1 MIKYILFDLGGVII
15 NLTVFER
22 LSEITGIE
30 DRQEVINYWT
40 SLKSVADYETGKISD
55 AEFLRQL
62 KKDLGYSR
70 SERELHEE
78 FKLWCHSVNIQAHNF
93 TIEMISEY
101 RIGVFSNT
109 NPIHHQRLN
118 EIWNT
123 ENLPIDEFMSYKLG
137 VMKPNDEAF
146 EYVVMKLGIAQNE
159 ILFIDDS
166 QKNVEGAVRNGLNAY
181 LFKNNEDLARIK
193 SLLSQ
198 QKMTEQGDAPE
209 PASPT

>member
-15 NLTVFER
+15 NLTVFDR

-55 AEFLRQL
+55 ADFLRQL

-70 SERELHEE
+70 SECELHEE
-78 FKLWCHSVNIQAHNF
+78 FRLWCHSVNIQAHNF
-93 TIEMISEY
+93 TIEMISQY
-101 RIGVFSNT
+101 RIGIFSNT
-109 NPIHHQRLN
+109 NPIHHKRLN

-123 ENLPIDEFMSYKLG
+123 ENLQIDEFMSYQIGL
-137 VMKPNDEAF
+137 MKPNDEAF
-146 EYVVMKLGIAQNE
+146 EYVVRKLGVAKNE

-166 QKNVEGAVRNGLNAY
+166 QKNVESAVRNGLNAY
-181 LFKNNEDLARIK
+181 LFKNNEDLEIIK
-193 SLLSQ
+193 NLLYQ
-198 QKMTEQGDAPE
+198 EKKLVETN
-209 PASPT
+209 TTFYC